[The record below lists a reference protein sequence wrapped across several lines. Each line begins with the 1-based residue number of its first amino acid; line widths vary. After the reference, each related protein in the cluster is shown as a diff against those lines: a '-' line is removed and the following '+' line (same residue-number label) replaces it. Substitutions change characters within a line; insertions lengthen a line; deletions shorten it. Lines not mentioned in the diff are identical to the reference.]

1 MAMGRQKDGQGDLMV
16 SWSEMP
22 RSPGHVFYD
31 RLQSVL
37 IEGGF
42 DAFAEAS
49 CRPYY
54 AARMGAPSVPPGRYF
69 RMHLVGHFEGIDSER
84 GLEWRCSDSLSL
96 RAFLRLGSRD
106 RVPDHSWLSR
116 SRTRLPHEV
125 HATVFDWVLVLIA
138 EAGLIKGERIGVDAS
153 TMEANAALR
162 NIVRRDNGEGY
173 REMLERLARESG
185 VETPTAESLA
195 RLDRPEAQ
203 GQEAFQHGLGFE
215 ERPRGQ
221 DRQDEGRHDASGL
234 QARARG
240 GSGHRRG
247 GGGRAAPGR

>member
-54 AARMGAPSVPPGRYF
+54 AARMGAPSVPPGCYF
-69 RMHLVGHFEGIDSER
+69 RMPLVGYFEGIDSER

-96 RAFLRLGSRD
+96 WAFLRLGSRD

-125 HATVFDWVLVLIA
+125 HAAVFDWVLVLIA
-138 EAGLIKGERIGVDAS
+138 EAGLIKGERIGLDAS
-153 TMEANAALR
+153 TMEVNAALR
-162 NIVRRDNGEGY
+162 NIVRGDNGEGY
-173 REMLERLARESG
+173 REMLERLPGKAGSRH
-185 VETPTAESLA
+185 P
-195 RLDRPEAQ
+195 
-203 GQEAFQHGLGFE
+203 
-215 ERPRGQ
+215 RPRTW
-221 DRQDEGRHDASGL
+221 SGS
-234 QARARG
+234 ARARSFPTRIG
-240 GSGHRRG
+240 FRRATP
-247 GGGRAAPGR
+247 RPRSPR

>member
-69 RMHLVGHFEGIDSER
+69 RMHLVGLLR
-84 GLEWRCSDSLSL
+84 GHRQ
-96 RAFLRLGSRD
+96 RAR
-106 RVPDHSWLSR
+106 
-116 SRTRLPHEV
+116 
-125 HATVFDWVLVLIA
+125 
-138 EAGLIKGERIGVDAS
+138 
-153 TMEANAALR
+153 
-162 NIVRRDNGEGY
+162 
-173 REMLERLARESG
+173 SG
-185 VETPTAESLA
+185 VALLGLA
-195 RLDRPEAQ
+195 
-203 GQEAFQHGLGFE
+203 F
-215 ERPRGQ
+215 
-221 DRQDEGRHDASGL
+221 
-234 QARARG
+234 
-240 GSGHRRG
+240 
-247 GGGRAAPGR
+247 AAGVPATGEP

>member
-69 RMHLVGHFEGIDSER
+69 RMHLVGYFEGIDSER

-106 RVPDHSWLSR
+106 RV
-116 SRTRLPHEV
+116 RTIP
-125 HATVFDWVLVLIA
+125 
-138 EAGLIKGERIGVDAS
+138 GC
-153 TMEANAALR
+153 
-162 NIVRRDNGEGY
+162 
-173 REMLERLARESG
+173 
-185 VETPTAESLA
+185 
-195 RLDRPEAQ
+195 
-203 GQEAFQHGLGFE
+203 HG
-215 ERPRGQ
+215 
-221 DRQDEGRHDASGL
+221 A
-234 QARARG
+234 ARACPMK
-240 GSGHRRG
+240 STRRSSIG
-247 GGGRAAPGR
+247 FWC